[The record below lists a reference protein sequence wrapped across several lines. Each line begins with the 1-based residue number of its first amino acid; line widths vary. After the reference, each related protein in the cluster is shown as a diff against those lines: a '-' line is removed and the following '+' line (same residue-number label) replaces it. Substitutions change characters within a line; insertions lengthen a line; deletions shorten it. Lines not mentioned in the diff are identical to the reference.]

1 MKPLLLTATA
11 LGALTIAAA
20 PASATLILTFG
31 QSSSNQ
37 AMVATENAGQTQTTL
52 SSVDVPISITQIEN
66 GVATSAFFDLAAT
79 SDGNAVPILG
89 GTAQKYTGSFSI
101 NSKADNTGT
110 NYLSGVFTDVAIGAG
125 PGGALTVGAPPDSL
139 TLTSSVIT
147 SLSLPAALG
156 LGFANV
162 VPGFTQVGQS
172 IGSFTSSVS
181 GTFSASAAAAPE
193 PASLTLMGVGL
204 LGLGMVSMRKRN
216 S

>member
-1 MKPLLLTATA
+1 MKRLLLTATA
-11 LGALTIAAA
+11 LGALALA
-20 PASATLILTFG
+20 PAANATLILTFG
-31 QSSSNQ
+31 QTSNTQ
-37 AMVATENAGQTQTTL
+37 AVVATENGAQTATTL
-52 SSVDVPISITQIEN
+52 TSVDVPIQITQIEN
-66 GVATSAFFDLAAT
+66 GVPTSAFFDLAAT
-79 SDGNAVPILG
+79 SSGPAVPILG
-89 GTAQKYTGSFSI
+89 ATAQRFSGTFSI
-101 NSKADNTGT
+101 NSLANNTGV

-147 SLSLPAALG
+147 HLAQPSALG

-162 VPGFTQVGQS
+162 APGFTQVGNS